1 MINYHFDTPTEDS
14 LLVLWIG
21 ILFNNY
27 QKWTKQHGAEW
38 VACSRFKRPRLV
50 PHFPFLT
57 VLMWINLVS
66 STCPFQYI
74 VILASLFMLGKK
86 LNFLLVVGLKY
97 VKRYQEYVWPR
108 FVAAMY
114 LESEKRWEH
123 HIYHLGIHSLQ
134 FDPVISTIID
144 SLSWSSDTYF

>member
-1 MINYHFDTPTEDS
+1 MPFSIHRHFGKFIH
-14 LLVLWIG
+14 V
-21 ILFNNY
+21 
-27 QKWTKQHGAEW
+27 
-38 VACSRFKRPRLV
+38 
-50 PHFPFLT
+50 
-57 VLMWINLVS
+57 
-66 STCPFQYI
+66 
-74 VILASLFMLGKK
+74 GKK